1 MKIQLKWLQ
10 ELVDL
15 QGLTLKEIIE
25 TISLYATEVEG
36 VSKLIDATNIVVGHV
51 LTKEKHPNSD
61 HLSVLTVDVGE
72 VLQIVCGAPNVEAG
86 QTVIVAL
93 EGARLPGDFIIK
105 RSTIRGVDSCGM
117 VCSLQ
122 ELGIEKKYIDEQYAH
137 GIYYFEEEVPIG
149 MKGAVALGMDGET
162 IEIDVMPN
170 RGDLLSM
177 VGVAYEMSAVF
188 NRPLKPLTLPIYPLA
203 VDEGITLQLDSTLCF
218 SYYGQVIRNVTL
230 KPSPQW
236 LKARLIAFGVRP
248 INNVVD
254 ITNYILALYG
264 QPLHAFDYDVLG
276 TTITVRL
283 AREHEELVTL
293 DGTKRI
299 LQTSDLVITNGIS
312 PVALAGVMGGFDTEV
327 TPNSKNILLEA
338 AVFDPLTIR
347 KTSTRL
353 NLRSEASMRYER
365 GVDLNRTQVA
375 LNHACALLVELADA
389 TIMGRPTHQGTL
401 ALPDKPIDLSLV
413 LTRNVL
419 GYSITMDEITSIL
432 SRLHLTYQVK
442 GDHVIISAPNRR
454 NDLQIPE
461 DIIEEIGRLHGY
473 DHVPLTLPRNGQIG
487 FLRDHQKRRRL
498 VKLTLSSLG
507 LNELVTYSLVAE
519 TTLNEFNLN
528 KTDEITPLTLLYPLS
543 EDRKVMRQSL
553 LPSIID
559 VVSYNYSRKNTN
571 LALFELGKVYY
582 AKEGTN
588 YEEEWLAGVM
598 SNQFTST
605 LWQQKEERV
614 DFYVV
619 KGILN
624 QLFEALGVEATY
636 LPLDRPSV
644 ELHPKRSAKII
655 VSGKEVGYLGQL
667 HPQYELE
674 HNLDEVYVFEL
685 KMDGILHQESRVLK
699 FTPLRKLPSIERDLA
714 FVVKKDVLASD
725 IVNAVRKCDRQYL
738 SDVKIFDLYQGEKI
752 AADEKSIAIKV
763 IFSSDEPLQEDQI
776 QQKIQKIVKDL
787 KYRFQANLR
796 SV

>member
-15 QGLTLKEIIE
+15 QGLTLKEIVE

-36 VSKLIDATNIVVGHV
+36 VSKLIDATNIVVGYV

-72 VLQIVCGAPNVEAG
+72 VLQIVCGAPNVQAG

-93 EGARLPGDFIIK
+93 EGAHLPGDFIIK

-122 ELGIEKKYIDEQYAH
+122 ELGIEKKYIDEQYAN
-137 GIYYFEEEVPIG
+137 GIYYFEEKVPVG
-149 MKGAVALGMDGET
+149 MKGDVALGMDGEI

-177 VGVAYEMSAVF
+177 IGVAYEMSAVF
-188 NRPLKPLTLPIYPLA
+188 NRPLKAFNLPIYPMA
-203 VDEGITLQLDSTLCF
+203 VDEAITLQLDSPLCL
-218 SYYGQVIRNVTL
+218 SYYGQVIRNVTI

-236 LKARLIAFGVRP
+236 LKARLIAFGIRP

-254 ITNYILALYG
+254 ITNYIMALYG
-264 QPLHAFDYDVLG
+264 QPLHAFDYDALG
-276 TTITVRL
+276 TKITVRL
-283 AREHEELVTL
+283 AREQDTITTL
-293 DGTKRI
+293 DGIKRL
-299 LQTSDLVITNGIS
+299 LQANDLVITNGDA
-312 PVALAGVMGGFDTEV
+312 PVAIAGVMGGFDTEV
-327 TPNSKNILLEA
+327 VSNTKNILLEA

-347 KTSTRL
+347 RTSTRL

-365 GVDLNRTQVA
+365 GVDLNRTQAA
-375 LNHACALLVELADA
+375 LNYACALMVELADA
-389 TIMGRPTHQGTL
+389 TIMGRPTHQGILT
-401 ALPDKPIDLSLV
+401 LPDKTITLSLALV
-413 LTRNVL
+413 REVL
-419 GYSITMDEITSIL
+419 GYAITMDEVTTIL
-432 SRLHLTYQVK
+432 SRLHLTHQVK
-442 GDHVIISAPNRR
+442 GDILLISAPNRR
-454 NDLQIPE
+454 VDLQIPE

-473 DHVPLTLPRNGQIG
+473 DYVGLTLPKNGQIG
-487 FLRDHQKRRRL
+487 FLRDDQKRRRL

-507 LNELVTYSLVAE
+507 LNELVTYSLVTEKAI
-519 TTLNEFNLN
+519 TEFNLN
-528 KTDEITPLTLLYPLS
+528 KPADISPLTLLYPLS

-559 VVSYNYSRKNTN
+559 IVSYNYSRKNTN

-588 YEEEWLAGVM
+588 HEEEWLAGVM
-598 SNQFTST
+598 SNQFTNT

-614 DFYVV
+614 DFFVV

-624 QLFEALGVEATY
+624 QLFEALDVEATY

-655 VSGKEVGYLGQL
+655 INGAEVGYVGQL

-674 HNLDEVYVFEL
+674 HSLDEVYVFEV
-685 KMDGILHQESRVLK
+685 KMDELLHLSNKVAQFV
-699 FTPLRKLPSIERDLA
+699 PLRKLPSIERDLA
-714 FVVKKDVLASD
+714 FVVAKDVLAAD
-725 IVNAVRKCDRQYL
+725 IVNAVRKCDRQLL

-752 AADEKSIAIKV
+752 GANEKSIAIKV
-763 IFSSDEPLQEDQI
+763 IFSSDEPLQEEQI

-787 KYRFQANLR
+787 KYRFQASLR
-796 SV
+796 NF